1 MTTMGMDRTEL
12 TSQVIE
18 NEARH
23 VLQVYRRGQVVFER
37 GSGTRLFSQEGRSY
51 IDLISGVGV
60 AALGHAHPKLTEA
73 IAAQA
78 RELLHTSNLFFHP
91 LQAEVAAR
99 LTALTGLDRA
109 FFCNSG
115 TEAVEACL
123 KFSRRYW
130 HAQGAPRPQF
140 VALEHAFHGRTMGS
154 LSVTWDDHYR
164 APFQPLV
171 ADVTFVSSEDP
182 CGPARSRDRRNSGGY
197 R

>member
-1 MTTMGMDRTEL
+1 MTT
-12 TSQVIE
+12 TSITDVVAA
-18 NEARH
+18 EARN

-37 GSGTRLFSQEGRSY
+37 GSGTRLFTQEGRSY

-60 AALGHAHPKLTEA
+60 AALGHAHAGLAAA
-73 IAAQA
+73 IGAQA
-78 RELLHTSNLFFHP
+78 KELLHTSNLFFHP

-99 LTALTGLDRA
+99 LSALTGLDRA

-123 KFSRRYW
+123 KFARRYW
-130 HAQGAPRPQF
+130 HGQGAPRGQF

-164 APFQPLV
+164 APFKPLIGE
-171 ADVTFVSSEDP
+171 VTFVPADDP
-182 CGPARSRDRRNSGGY
+182 SALAAAVTSRHRCGNRRAHPG
-197 R
+197 